1 MRLRVLL
8 PLVLLGVAAAS
19 SPGAASTSTC
29 IPAGVAVACIAD
41 ASGSAGSCDT
51 QGYAYGYDSVFVYA
65 PGAAVVTAYAGH
77 SCYAGPGL
85 SQEATSI
92 TAAAYTPVAAAEVG
106 WSAVDQEDATGS
118 YHFCTVQVVAGTF
131 ATGWNAASAPCPL
144 PPPDPG
150 WGRLVPPL

>member
-8 PLVLLGVAAAS
+8 PLVLACVAAAS
-19 SPGAASTSTC
+19 LPGASTSVC
-29 IPAGVAVACIAD
+29 LPAGVAVACAAD
-41 ASGSAGSCDT
+41 ASGSAGSCET
-51 QGYAYGYDSVFVYA
+51 QGYAYGYDSLFVYV

-92 TAAAYTPVAAAEVG
+92 TAAAYTPVVAAEVG

-118 YHFCTVQVVAGTF
+118 HHFCIVQVVAGTF

-150 WGRLVPPL
+150 WGKLLPAL